1 LVSLL
6 DFESAELEAIRKR
19 AHRDGIGAEQ
29 LDGALEARLSE
40 LYRNLTPWQ
49 KVQVARH
56 RERPYSLDYLQW
68 AFTDFVELRGDRR
81 FADDRAIVGGPA
93 TLNGRS
99 VMVIGQQKGR
109 DTREN
114 IQRNFGMAHPEGYR
128 KAERLMRQAERF
140 RMPVVTMV
148 DTPGANAGLT
158 DEERGQAEAIAS
170 CIAAMLA
177 LNIPTVTV
185 VIGEGGS
192 GGALAIAAADR
203 ILMLEH
209 AVFTVAS
216 PEAAAAILWRDSA
229 KAPEAA
235 EHMRITAQD
244 LRSFGLVDEII
255 PEPEG
260 GAHRDYPAVAKTVA
274 DAVSRSLDALCDLS
288 EERLLEQR
296 YRKYRDISFFLE

>member
-1 LVSLL
+1 MVSLL

-19 AHRDGIGAEQ
+19 AHRDGLAAEQ
-29 LDGALEARLSE
+29 LDGALQARLSE

-56 RERPYSLDYLQW
+56 RERPYALDYLQW
-68 AFTDFVELRGDRR
+68 AFSDFVELRGDRR
-81 FADDRAIVGGPA
+81 YADDRAIVGGPA
-93 TLNGRS
+93 ILNGRS

-140 RMPVVTMV
+140 GMPVVTMV

-170 CIAAMLA
+170 CIATMLS
-177 LNIPTVTV
+177 LHVPTITV

-209 AVFTVAS
+209 SVFTVAS

-235 EHMRITAQD
+235 ENMRITAQD
-244 LRSFGLVDEII
+244 LRSFGLVDEIV

-260 GAHRDYPAVAKTVA
+260 GAHRDYAAAAKTVG
-274 DAVSRSLDALCDLS
+274 DAVSAALDALSQLTV
-288 EERLLEQR
+288 ERLLEQR

>member
-1 LVSLL
+1 MVSLL

-19 AHRDGIGAEQ
+19 AHRDGISGEQ

-40 LYRNLTPWQ
+40 IYRNLTPWQ

-56 RERPYSLDYLQW
+56 RERPYALDYLQW
-68 AFTDFVELRGDRR
+68 TFTDFVELRGDRR
-81 FADDRAIVGGPA
+81 YADDRAIVGGPA

-140 RMPVVTMV
+140 HMPIITMV

-158 DEERGQAEAIAS
+158 DEERGQSEAIAS
-170 CIAAMLA
+170 CIATMLS
-177 LNIPTVTV
+177 LHIPTVAV

-235 EHMRITAQD
+235 ENMRITAQD
-244 LRSFGLVDEII
+244 LRTFGLVDEII
-255 PEPEG
+255 AEPEG
-260 GAHRDYPAVAKTVA
+260 GAHRDYAAVATAVG
-274 DAVSRSLDALCDLS
+274 DAISRAVDGLSELS

>member
-6 DFESAELEAIRKR
+6 DFESTELEVVRR
-19 AHRDGIGAEQ
+19 QAHREGIGGEQ
-29 LDGALEARLSE
+29 LDGALQARLGEIYS
-40 LYRNLTPWQ
+40 RLTPWQ

-56 RERPYSLDYLQW
+56 RERPYTLDYVQW
-68 AFTDFVELRGDRR
+68 TFADFVELRGDRR
-81 FADDRAIVGGPA
+81 YADDRAIVGGPA
-93 TLNGRS
+93 LLDGRAI
-99 VMVIGQQKGR
+99 MVIGQQKGR
-109 DTREN
+109 DTRDN

-140 RMPVVTMV
+140 GMPVVTLV

-170 CIAAMLA
+170 CIATMLS
-177 LNIPTVTV
+177 LHVPTVTV

-235 EHMRITAQD
+235 ENMRITAQD
-244 LRSFGLVDEII
+244 LKSFGLVDEII

-260 GAHRDYPAVAKTVA
+260 GAHRDHPAAA
-274 DAVSRSLDALCDLS
+274 RAVGEALTRAVHSLTSLS
-288 EERLLEQR
+288 ENELLEQR